1 MNNNKGITL
10 IELVIA
16 IAIIS
21 IIAGYG
27 LSKTEVIQNY
37 EARETYKKL
46 QSTISD
52 CKVSTMSW
60 SQLNGDIPIMLSA
73 TIQNPGLVNDAINA
87 VFMEIYKD
95 SSDGCYY
102 YRMHAASNAVTKR
115 EEPVKISTSRVRIFY
130 SVGAKGAVE
139 TDWDRMEVTG
149 GETKGLIV
157 AYNRSTGAFLP
168 YMSDISGS
176 RYIRA
181 IEVVCGNRNYRLTLM
196 PDTGRVLSMK
206 EVREENN

>member
-1 MNNNKGITL
+1 MKNNKGVTL

-21 IIAGYG
+21 VIAGYG

-37 EARETYKKL
+37 EARETYQKL
-46 QSTISD
+46 QSTIAD

-60 SQLNGDIPIMLSA
+60 SQVNGDIPIMVSA
-73 TIQNPGLVNDAINA
+73 TEKNPSLVGSGTNA
-87 VFMEIYKD
+87 VYMEIYRD
-95 SSDGCYY
+95 PSDKCFY
-102 YRMHAASNAVTKR
+102 YRMHAGSDVTKR
-115 EEPVKISTSRVRIFY
+115 RAEPVKISTSRVKIFY
-130 SVGAKGAVE
+130 RVGEKGASE
-139 TDWDRMEVTG
+139 ADWDRTEVTG
-149 GETKGLIV
+149 EETKGLII

-168 YMSDISGS
+168 FISGP

-181 IEVVCGNRNYRLTLM
+181 IEVACGNRNYRLTLM

-206 EVREENN
+206 EVREESK